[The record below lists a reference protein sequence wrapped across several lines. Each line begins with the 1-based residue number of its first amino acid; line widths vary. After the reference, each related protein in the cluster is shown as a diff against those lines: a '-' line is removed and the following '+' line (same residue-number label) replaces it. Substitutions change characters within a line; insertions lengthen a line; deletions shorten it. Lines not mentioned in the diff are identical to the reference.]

1 MKSGALYELAMAILA
16 VISILLLLV
25 DFTVQLEPRWRQ
37 LVYVAD
43 LLICIVFAI
52 DFAFDLRSE
61 KDKLRY
67 LKWHWID
74 LLGIVPAY
82 AFAFFETIT
91 IIGAGL
97 RSLRFIRLVRF
108 IAVVLRMRR
117 SKMLLKV
124 EKPSKRGL
132 LTYASAASLVS
143 VFYLIF
149 LPDLES
155 LPYSQYIIES
165 ILSVLILLVALILS
179 ELVYIL
185 LVSKIDDFH
194 SRVSVGRL
202 VKAVFILLAF
212 AAIISFIF
220 QELLI
225 FVTSFGV
232 IGLILSYSLAPV
244 ISNFFAW
251 VYINVRKTYM
261 IGDSVKIGDVRGIV
275 TDIGYLMTT
284 LIEIGDESSF
294 WSVTGRLLTIPNSTV
309 LSEIVAVYGSRLSP
323 VRVGAVTFNLA
334 YESDLGAV
342 KEMVVRCVSEYIRPE
357 VESMLKACESANCA
371 PMFRNVIEAG
381 PRVIFTPEASWINVT
396 VLYPYPPSKLVR
408 SMSDLTEIILKEMN
422 RSPDI
427 VKFPIGRNR

>member
-37 LVYVAD
+37 LVYIAD

-74 LLGIVPAY
+74 LLAIVPAY

-97 RSLRFIRLVRF
+97 RSLRFIRLARF

-165 ILSVLILLVALILS
+165 ILSILILLVALILS

>member
-37 LVYVAD
+37 LVYIAD

-97 RSLRFIRLVRF
+97 RSLRFIRLARF

-149 LPDLES
+149 LPELES

>member
-1 MKSGALYELAMAILA
+1 MAMALLA
-16 VISILLLLV
+16 VLSILLLLL
-25 DFTVQLEPRWRQ
+25 DFTVPLEPAWRQ
-37 LVYVAD
+37 LVYSAD
-43 LLICIVFAI
+43 LLICLIFAI
-52 DFAFDLRSE
+52 DFAVELRSE
-61 KDKLRY
+61 KDRLGY

-74 LLGIVPAY
+74 LLALVPAY

-97 RSLRFIRLVRF
+97 RSLRFIRLARF
-108 IAVVLRMRR
+108 LAVVLRMRR
-117 SKMLLKV
+117 SKMLV
-124 EKPSKRGL
+124 AGEKPSKRSL
-132 LTYASAASLVS
+132 LTYVSAASLVS

-155 LPYSQYIIES
+155 IPYSQYIIES
-165 ILSVLILLVALILS
+165 ILSLLILLVALILS
-179 ELVYIL
+179 ELVYVL
-185 LVSKIDDFH
+185 LISKIEDLH

-202 VKAVFILLAF
+202 VKVVFILLAA

-220 QELLI
+220 KELII

-232 IGLILSYSLAPV
+232 IGLVLSYSLAPV

-284 LIEIGDESSF
+284 LVEIGDESSF
-294 WSVTGRLLTIPNSTV
+294 WSVTGRMLTIPNSTV

-342 KEMVVRCVSEYIRPE
+342 KEMLVKCVSDYIRPE
-357 VESMLKACESANCA
+357 VERMRQACESGSCA
-371 PMFRNVIEAG
+371 PMFKEVIEAG

-408 SMSDLTEIILKEMN
+408 SMSDLTELMLREMN
-422 RSPDI
+422 RSPEV
-427 VKFPIGRNR
+427 VKFPVGRSR